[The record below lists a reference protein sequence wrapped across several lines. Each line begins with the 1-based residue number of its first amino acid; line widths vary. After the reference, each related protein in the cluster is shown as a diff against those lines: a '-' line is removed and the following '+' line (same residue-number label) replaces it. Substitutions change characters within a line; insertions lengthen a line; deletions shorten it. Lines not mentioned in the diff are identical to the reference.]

1 MEERKGFGTNFG
13 FLMAAVGS
21 AVGLGNIWGF
31 PNKMGAS
38 GGFTFLVIYLVL
50 AVLCGFIVMVGELA
64 LGRKTRHGAVGAYK
78 ALSKKFKWM
87 GWMGILSAFFILF
100 FYCALGGYCI
110 KYTVLNIGDLFHAG
124 FGANAL
130 AETAVA
136 NGHSLGAEVFGA
148 FMSSPTEAIV
158 YGLIF
163 VAITMIIVLGGI
175 GGGIEKV
182 CSVGMPALFVM
193 LLICIIRACTLE
205 GAVDGLKYMF
215 VPGWA
220 VANGVI
226 EEAPNFLTVLSTAG
240 GQMFFSLSLGMGAM
254 ITYGSY
260 LKKQESV
267 QKNAVIIV
275 ICDTLV
281 AIMAGMIVMPA
292 CYAFLGGETSSGPG
306 LLFLSMQIVF
316 EKMGYVGNIMGFL
329 FYSLVFIAAISSSFS
344 LLEVITS
351 FKVDHNVEQGKA
363 PGRKKYAILAACIIF
378 VFCLPTCL
386 DGLGAGTN
394 GGATI
399 GNPADVLGMHW
410 AEAGDISEF
419 AEGTD
424 YYVKGDDGI
433 YTKLAADEAFVEG
446 ETYYLNTARTWNGD
460 WLDFYDMLSEGI
472 LMPLGALLMSIM
484 YGWELG
490 PEVVHAEATCEGQ
503 KFGAYGW
510 FRICIKYI
518 TPLAMLL
525 VLYGQIK
532 EFFF

>member
-1 MEERKGFGTNFG
+1 MENNRTSFGSNFG
-13 FLMAAVGS
+13 FIMAAVGS

-31 PNKMGAS
+31 PYKMGMS
-38 GGFTFLVIYLVL
+38 GGFAFLLVYLVL
-50 AVLCGFIVMVGELA
+50 AVFVGLAVMIGEFTI
-64 LGRKTRHGAVGAYK
+64 GRKTGLSPVAAYRK
-78 ALSKKFKWM
+78 LSKKFTWLGYM
-87 GWMGILSAFFILF
+87 AVICPFLVLC
-100 FYCALGGYCI
+100 FY
-110 KYTVLNIGDLFHAG
+110 F
-124 FGANAL
+124 
-130 AETAVA
+130 
-136 NGHSLGAEVFGA
+136 
-148 FMSSPTEAIV
+148 
-158 YGLIF
+158 
-163 VAITMIIVLGGI
+163 VLGGMVMRYALGYLTAI
-175 GGGIEKV
+175 FGWDTWGVANIADYFGSFIMNGGQMILWTAIFIALNALVVAAGVAEGIEKF
-182 CSVGMPALFVM
+182 CKIGMPALFVM
-193 LLICIIRACTLE
+193 LIIVIVYVAVQP
-205 GAVDGLKYMF
+205 GAGGGYKFMFGWNVEPLKD
-215 VPGWA
+215 
-220 VANGVI
+220 
-226 EEAPNFLTVLSTAG
+226 NFLKVLKTAA

-260 LKKQESV
+260 LQKKESV
-267 QKNAVIIV
+267 QKNAVIVV

-316 EKMGYVGNIMGFL
+316 EKMGYIGNIMGFL
-329 FYSLVFIAAISSSFS
+329 FYSLVFIAAISSSMS

-351 FKVDHNVEQGKA
+351 FKVDQNIEQGKA
-363 PGRKKYAILAACIIF
+363 PGRKKYAIFAACIIF

-424 YYVKGDDGI
+424 YYIKGDDGI

-472 LMPLGALLMSIM
+472 LMPLGAMVMAFAI
-484 YGWELG
+484 GWIWKIDM
-490 PEVVHAEATCEGQ
+490 VVEECESSGH
-503 KFGAYGW
+503 KFWGRV
-510 FRICIKYI
+510 FFNICYKFI
-518 TPLAMLL
+518 TPIGMAF
-525 VLYGQIK
+525 VLYAQVTDYFG
-532 EFFF
+532 

>member
-1 MEERKGFGTNFG
+1 MENNRASFGSNFG
-13 FLMAAVGS
+13 FLMAAIGS

-31 PNKMGAS
+31 PYKMGMS
-38 GGFTFLVIYLVL
+38 GGFAFLLVYLVL
-50 AVLCGFIVMVGELA
+50 AVFVGLAVMVGEFTI
-64 LGRKTRHGAVGAYK
+64 GRKTGMSPVAAYRK
-78 ALSKKFKWM
+78 LSKKFTWLGYM
-87 GWMGILSAFFILF
+87 AVICPFLVLC
-100 FYCALGGYCI
+100 FY
-110 KYTVLNIGDLFHAG
+110 F
-124 FGANAL
+124 
-130 AETAVA
+130 
-136 NGHSLGAEVFGA
+136 
-148 FMSSPTEAIV
+148 
-158 YGLIF
+158 
-163 VAITMIIVLGGI
+163 VLGGMVMRYALGYLTAI
-175 GGGIEKV
+175 FGWDTWGVSNIADFFGSFIMNGGSMILWTAIFIALNALIVAAGVAEGIEKF
-182 CSVGMPALFVM
+182 CKIGMPALFVM
-193 LLICIIRACTLE
+193 LLIVIIYVAVQPGAGGGYKFMFGWNLE
-205 GAVDGLKYMF
+205 PLKD
-215 VPGWA
+215 
-220 VANGVI
+220 
-226 EEAPNFLTVLSTAG
+226 NFLKVLKTAA

-260 LKKQESV
+260 LQKQESI
-267 QKNAVIIV
+267 QKNAVIVV

-306 LLFLSMQIVF
+306 LLFKSMQMVF
-316 EKMGYVGNIMGFL
+316 EKMGYIGNIMGFL

-394 GGATI
+394 GGAAI

-446 ETYYLNTARTWNGD
+446 ETYYLNTAKTWNSD

-472 LMPLGALLMSIM
+472 LMPLGAMIM
-484 YGWELG
+484 AFAIGWIWKIDM
-490 PEVVHAEATCEGQ
+490 VVEEGEQ
-503 KFGAYGW
+503 SGHKFWGRG
-510 FRICIKYI
+510 FFNICYKFVTPIGMAFVLFAQI
-518 TPLAMLL
+518 TD
-525 VLYGQIK
+525 YFG
-532 EFFF
+532 

>member
-1 MEERKGFGTNFG
+1 MENNRASFGSNFG
-13 FLMAAVGS
+13 FLMAAIGS

-31 PNKMGAS
+31 PYKMGMS
-38 GGFTFLVIYLVL
+38 GGFAFLLVYLVL
-50 AVLCGFIVMVGELA
+50 AVFVGLAVMVGEFTI
-64 LGRKTRHGAVGAYK
+64 GRKTGLSPVAAYRK
-78 ALSKKFKWM
+78 LSKKFTWLGYM
-87 GWMGILSAFFILF
+87 AVICPFLVLC
-100 FYCALGGYCI
+100 FY
-110 KYTVLNIGDLFHAG
+110 F
-124 FGANAL
+124 
-130 AETAVA
+130 
-136 NGHSLGAEVFGA
+136 
-148 FMSSPTEAIV
+148 
-158 YGLIF
+158 
-163 VAITMIIVLGGI
+163 VLGGMVMRYALGYLTAI
-175 GGGIEKV
+175 FGWDTWGVANIADYFGSFIMNGGSMILWTAIFIALNALIVAAGVAEGIEKF
-182 CSVGMPALFVM
+182 CKIGMPALFVM
-193 LLICIIRACTLE
+193 LLIVIIYVACQPGAGGGYKFMFGWNLE
-205 GAVDGLKYMF
+205 PLK
-215 VPGWA
+215 
-220 VANGVI
+220 
-226 EEAPNFLTVLSTAG
+226 EDFLKVLKTAA

-267 QKNAVIIV
+267 QKNAVIVV

-281 AIMAGMIVMPA
+281 ATMAGMIVMPA
-292 CYAFLGGETSSGPG
+292 CFAFLGGETSSGPG

-316 EKMGYVGNIMGFL
+316 DKMGYIGNIMGFL

-386 DGLGAGTN
+386 DGLCAGTN

-419 AEGTD
+419 AKGTD

-472 LMPLGALLMSIM
+472 MMPLGAMIM
-484 YGWELG
+484 AFAIGWIWKIDM
-490 PEVVHAEATCEGQ
+490 VVEECEQSGH
-503 KFGAYGW
+503 KFWGRG
-510 FRICIKYI
+510 FFNICYKFVTPIGMAFVLFAQI
-518 TPLAMLL
+518 TD
-525 VLYGQIK
+525 
-532 EFFF
+532 FFG

>member
-1 MEERKGFGTNFG
+1 MENNRASFGSNFG
-13 FLMAAVGS
+13 FLMAAIGS

-31 PNKMGAS
+31 PYKMGMS
-38 GGFTFLVIYLVL
+38 GGFAFLLVYLVL
-50 AVLCGFIVMVGELA
+50 AVLVGLAVMVGEFTI
-64 LGRKTRHGAVGAYK
+64 GRKTGMSPVAAYRK
-78 ALSKKFKWM
+78 LSKKFTWLGYM
-87 GWMGILSAFFILF
+87 AVICPFLVLC
-100 FYCALGGYCI
+100 FY
-110 KYTVLNIGDLFHAG
+110 F
-124 FGANAL
+124 
-130 AETAVA
+130 
-136 NGHSLGAEVFGA
+136 
-148 FMSSPTEAIV
+148 
-158 YGLIF
+158 
-163 VAITMIIVLGGI
+163 VLGGMVMRYALGYLTAI
-175 GGGIEKV
+175 FGWDTWSVANIADYFGSFIMNGGQMILWTAIFIALNALIVAAGVAEGIEKF
-182 CSVGMPALFVM
+182 CKVGMPALFVM
-193 LLICIIRACTLE
+193 LLIVIIYVACQPGAGGGYKFMFGWNLE
-205 GAVDGLKYMF
+205 PLK
-215 VPGWA
+215 
-220 VANGVI
+220 
-226 EEAPNFLTVLSTAG
+226 EDFLKVLKTAA

-260 LKKQESV
+260 LKKQESI
-267 QKNAVIIV
+267 QKNAVIVV

-292 CYAFLGGETSSGPG
+292 CYAF
-306 LLFLSMQIVF
+306 MQIVF

-351 FKVDHNVEQGKA
+351 FKVDQNVAEGKA

-433 YTKLAADEAFVEG
+433 YTKLAADETFVEG

-472 LMPLGALLMSIM
+472 LMPLGAMVMAFAI
-484 YGWELG
+484 GWIWKIDM
-490 PEVVHAEATCEGQ
+490 VVEECEASGH
-503 KFGAYGW
+503 KFWGRV
-510 FRICIKYI
+510 FFNICYKFI
-518 TPLAMLL
+518 TPIGMAF
-525 VLYGQIK
+525 VLYAQVTDYFG
-532 EFFF
+532 

>member
-1 MEERKGFGTNFG
+1 MENNRDSFGSNFG
-13 FLMAAVGS
+13 FIMAAVGS

-31 PNKMGAS
+31 PYKISAY
-38 GGFTFLVIYLVL
+38 GGFAFLLVYLALGIFVGL
-50 AVLCGFIVMVGELA
+50 AVMVGEFVI
-64 LGRKTRHGAVGAYK
+64 GRKTGLSPIAAYRK
-78 ALSKKFKWM
+78 LSKKFTWLGYM
-87 GWMGILSAFFILF
+87 AVICPFLVLC
-100 FYCALGGYCI
+100 FY
-110 KYTVLNIGDLFHAG
+110 F
-124 FGANAL
+124 
-130 AETAVA
+130 
-136 NGHSLGAEVFGA
+136 
-148 FMSSPTEAIV
+148 
-158 YGLIF
+158 
-163 VAITMIIVLGGI
+163 VLGGMVMRYALGYLTAI
-175 GGGIEKV
+175 FGWDTWGVASIADFFGSFIMNGGSMILWTAIFIALNALIVAAGVAEGIEKF
-182 CSVGMPALFVM
+182 CKIGMPALFVM
-193 LLICIIRACTLE
+193 LLIVIIYVACQPGAGGGYKFMFGWNLE
-205 GAVDGLKYMF
+205 PLK
-215 VPGWA
+215 A
-220 VANGVI
+220 D
-226 EEAPNFLTVLSTAG
+226 FLKVLKTAA

-260 LKKQESV
+260 LKKQESI
-267 QKNAVIIV
+267 QKNAVIVV

-281 AIMAGMIVMPA
+281 AIMAGMVVMPA
-292 CYAFLGGETSSGPG
+292 CFAFLGGETSSGPG

-316 EKMGYVGNIMGFL
+316 DKMGYIGNIMGFL

-351 FKVDHNVEQGKA
+351 FKVDQNVEQGKA

-419 AEGTD
+419 AKGTD

-472 LMPLGALLMSIM
+472 MMPLGAMIM
-484 YGWELG
+484 AFAIGWIWKIDM
-490 PEVVHAEATCEGQ
+490 VVEECEQSGH
-503 KFGAYGW
+503 KFWGKG
-510 FRICIKYI
+510 FFNICYKFVTPIGMAFVLFAQI
-518 TPLAMLL
+518 TD
-525 VLYGQIK
+525 
-532 EFFF
+532 FFG